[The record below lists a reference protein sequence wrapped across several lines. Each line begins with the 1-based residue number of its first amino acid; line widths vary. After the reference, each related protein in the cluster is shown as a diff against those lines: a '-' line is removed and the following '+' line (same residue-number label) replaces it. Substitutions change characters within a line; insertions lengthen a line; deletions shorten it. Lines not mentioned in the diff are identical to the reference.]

1 MTETNG
7 DKHPLWQQQIELETQ
22 MIAAGAT
29 AFFNMKEKREKAGRA
44 ADFGG
49 GSFVSNLGFEPVRDA
64 IAAYLPSRGTGGRRD
79 LAVRYLRPIGADIA
93 AAVAIKATVNWMCR
107 PGRPQVTLVSLARRV
122 GEAVESEGMVLAFM
136 EKHKELVERVISRL
150 DKQTSHEGHRRRVIM
165 AAMRQ
170 VEYEPKRWSAD
181 VCVLVGKKLV
191 EVIAQETGMITV
203 ETTRIGGKTP
213 MLVEFSEATLK
224 AIGDR
229 NSALSKM
236 SPTFGPCIIPPKPW
250 TATGKDGGYWS
261 AITPRPLKLVH
272 GAMPEL
278 VPSSVVE
285 AVNHLQETRWRV
297 NRRVLDVAKRVV
309 YEQKDDLG
317 VLPPVA
323 DLPLP
328 EKPDDIATNPA
339 SRKTY
344 RAKASQVYIDN
355 VARRSKRVIVARSL
369 SVAEQYDKFEAI
381 YFPHFL
387 DFRGRVYPLSQW
399 LHPQGSDFVK
409 GLLEFADGVEI
420 GAEQGPGWLAIHG
433 ANCFGVDKVALED
446 RIDWVTEHTQRIR
459 EVAADPLGQLWWTEA
474 DSPFMF
480 LAFCFEWDRYVQS
493 GYSPAFASTLP
504 VMVDGSC
511 NGIQHFSAML
521 RDEVGGAATNLVPAD
536 KPADIYQAVAEEV
549 KAELRRMGTDTA
561 LKWLAHGITR
571 KTTKR
576 SVMVLPYGGTF
587 SSCRQYVDEAV
598 REAGPTPW
606 AADPDAERQAV
617 NELATVV
624 WRSIGK
630 VVIGAR
636 TAMAWLQSLAREAT
650 KGGATRIRWRT
661 PSGLLVTQGYRK
673 MVSRQVETTFMGKIK
688 VRINVEDAGPE
699 ADKARH
705 VSAFSPNFVHS
716 LDAAALM
723 STVLLAKDNGLTA
736 FAAVHDSYGT
746 HAGNMSLLA
755 ACIRRAFVDMY
766 SEADVLAN
774 LRADIASQVEDPT
787 ALKEPPKP
795 GTLDLSKVLE
805 SDFFFA

>member
-1 MTETNG
+1 MSETISDN
-7 DKHPLWQQQIELETQ
+7 PLWNQQLELEAQ
-22 MIAAGAT
+22 MITSGAT
-29 AFFNMKEKREKAGRA
+29 AFFLMKDKREKAGRA

-49 GSFVSNLGFEPVRDA
+49 GAFMSSLGFDPMRKAVAVYLDA
-64 IAAYLPSRGTGGRRD
+64 PRVGRPDTAHR
-79 LAVRYLRPIGADIA
+79 LLRKVGADIA
-93 AAVAIKATVNWMCR
+93 SAVAIKATINWLSR
-107 PGRPQVTLVSLARRV
+107 PGRPQVTLVSLSRRV
-122 GEAVESEGMVLAFM
+122 GEALESEAMVLAFAAQ
-136 EKHKELVERVISRL
+136 HKELVDKVVARL

-165 AAMRQ
+165 AAMRS
-170 VEYEPKRWSAD
+170 VNYEPQRWTEETR
-181 VCVLVGKKLV
+181 VLVGKRLV
-191 EVIAQETGMITV
+191 EFIAQETGLIVYEAVRM
-203 ETTRIGGKTP
+203 GGKTP
-213 MLVEFSEATLK
+213 HIVEFTPA
-224 AIGDR
+224 AIDAITGR
-229 NSALSKM
+229 NTALSKM

-250 TATGKDGGYWS
+250 SSSGKDGGYWS

-272 GAMPEL
+272 GSMKEL
-278 VPSSVVE
+278 VPAPVVE
-285 AVNHLQETRWRV
+285 AVNYLQDTRWRV
-297 NRRVLDVAKRVV
+297 NRRVMDVAKRVV

-317 VLPPVA
+317 VLPPVG

-328 EKPDDIATNPA
+328 EKPHDIVTNPE
-339 SRKTY
+339 SRKAY
-344 RAKASQVYIDN
+344 RAKASQVYIEN
-355 VARRSKRVIVARSL
+355 VARRSKRVSVARAL
-369 SVAEQYDKFEAI
+369 SVAEQYDKYEAI

-433 ANCFGVDKVALED
+433 ANCFGVDKVGLED
-446 RIDWVTEHTQRIR
+446 RIDWVTQHTQLIR

-480 LAFCFEWDRYVQS
+480 LAFCFEWDRYVQHD
-493 GYSPAFASTLP
+493 YSPSFTSTLP

-521 RDEVGGAATNLVPAD
+521 RDEVGGKATNLVPAE
-536 KPADIYQAVAEEV
+536 KPADIYAEVAAEV
-549 KAELRRMGTDTA
+549 IAELKRIDTDTA
-561 LKWLAHGITR
+561 RKWIAFGITR

-587 SSCRQYVDEAV
+587 SSCRTYVDEAV
-598 REAGPTPW
+598 REAGTTPW
-606 AADPDAERQAV
+606 AADPEAERAAIS
-617 NELATVV
+617 ELATVV

-636 TAMAWLQSLAREAT
+636 QAMAWLQSLAREVT
-650 KGGATRIRWRT
+650 KSGASRIQWRT
-661 PSGLLVTQGYRK
+661 PSGLLVTQSYRK
-673 MVSRQVETTFMGKIK
+673 MESKRINTTFMGS
-688 VRINVEDAGPE
+688 VRVVLTVDTVSDAT
-699 ADKARH
+699 DKARH

-723 STVLLAKDNGLTA
+723 STVLLAKDNGVTA

-766 SEADVLAN
+766 SGADVMAQ
-774 LRADIASQVEDPT
+774 LRADLSTQVGEDV
-787 ALKEPPKP
+787 AFKEPPPP
-795 GTLDLSKVLE
+795 GSLDLRKVLE

>member
-1 MTETNG
+1 MNE
-7 DKHPLWQQQIELETQ
+7 HQLWNEQLELEAQ

-29 AFFNMKEKREKAGRA
+29 AFFHMKEKREKAGRA

-49 GSFVSNLGFEPVRDA
+49 GAFMSSLGFEPVRNA
-64 IAAYLPSRGTGGRRD
+64 IKTFIETPSPSHRRD
-79 LAVRYLRPIGADIA
+79 VSVKKLRVVGPDVA
-93 AAVAIKATVNWMCR
+93 AAVAIKATINWLCR
-107 PGRPQVTLVSLARRV
+107 PGKHQVTLVSLARRV
-122 GEAVESEGMVLAFM
+122 GEAIESEAMVVGFSQQ
-136 EKHKELVERVISRL
+136 HKELVDRVVARL

-165 AAMRQ
+165 AAMRSVDYQ
-170 VEYEPKRWSAD
+170 SERWTED
-181 VCVLVGKKLV
+181 VRVLVGKRMV
-191 EVIAQETGMITV
+191 EVIATETGMIKV
-203 ETTRIGGKTP
+203 ETVRIGGKTP
-213 MLVEFSEATLK
+213 HIVELSDETVK
-224 AIGDR
+224 AMADH
-229 NSALSKM
+229 NSALSSL
-236 SPTFGPCIIPPKPW
+236 SPNFGPCVIPPKPW
-250 TATGKDGGYWS
+250 TSRGRDGGYWS
-261 AITPRPLKLVH
+261 SITPRPLKLVH
-272 GAMPEL
+272 GPMDEL
-278 VPSSVVE
+278 VPAPVVE
-285 AVNHLQETRWRV
+285 AVNQLQETRWRV
-297 NRRVLDVAKRVV
+297 SAMVLRIARAVV

-328 EKPDDIATNPA
+328 EKPDDIATNPE
-339 SRKTY
+339 SRKAY
-344 RAKASQVYIDN
+344 RAKASLVYIKN
-355 VARRSKRVIVARSL
+355 VARRSKRVNVARSL
-369 SVAEQYDKFEAI
+369 SVAEQYAKYEAI

-433 ANCFGVDKVALED
+433 ANCFGVDKVSLEE
-446 RIDWVTEHTQRIR
+446 RIDWVTEYTPRIR
-459 EVAADPLGQLWWTEA
+459 SVADDPLGDLWWTEA

-480 LAFCFEWDRYVQS
+480 LAFCYEWAAYVDS
-493 GYSPAFASTLP
+493 GYSPTFKSHIP

-521 RDEVGGAATNLVPAD
+521 RDEVGGKATNLVPSD
-536 KPADIYQAVAEEV
+536 KPADIYAAVAAEVVEEL
-549 KAELRRMGTDTA
+549 KRMGTDR
-561 LKWLAHGITR
+561 AHQWISFGINR
-571 KTTKR
+571 KITKR

-587 SSCRQYVDEAV
+587 SSCRNYVEEAV

-606 AADPDAERQAV
+606 AGDPDAERAAI

-636 TAMAWLQSLAREAT
+636 AAMAWLQSLAREAT
-650 KGGATRIRWRT
+650 KSGAKRIWWRT
-661 PSGLLVTQGYRK
+661 PSGLKVTQGYRK
-673 MVSRQVETTFMGKIK
+673 RESKRVETTFMGS
-688 VRINVEDAGPE
+688 VRVVLTVDKPTDE

-716 LDAAALM
+716 LDASALT
-723 STVLLAKDNGLTA
+723 STVLLAKDNGITA

-746 HAGNMSLLA
+746 HAGRMSLLA

-766 SEADVLAN
+766 AEFDVLAL
-774 LRADIASQVEDPT
+774 LRADIATQVLEPDK
-787 ALKEPPKP
+787 LKETPKP
-795 GTLDLSKVLE
+795 GALDLSKVLE